1 MRYLLDKIK
10 TAKTNRLLKSTLANQ
25 RTGINMIKQGFFI
38 RTFTLVTFTG
48 LAWLLLFDQLN
59 QETIIQTTLFSLFL
73 SFALSLIK
81 SNQEK

>member
-1 MRYLLDKIK
+1 
-10 TAKTNRLLKSTLANQ
+10 LANQ

>member
-1 MRYLLDKIK
+1 
-10 TAKTNRLLKSTLANQ
+10 LANQ
-25 RTGINMIKQGFFI
+25 RTGISMLKQGFFI

-59 QETIIQTTLFSLFL
+59 QETIIKTTLFSLFL

-81 SNQEK
+81 NKQQK

>member
-1 MRYLLDKIK
+1 ML
-10 TAKTNRLLKSTLANQ
+10 
-25 RTGINMIKQGFFI
+25 KQGFFI
-38 RTFTLVTFTG
+38 RTFILVTVTG

>member
-1 MRYLLDKIK
+1 MKYLIERIK
-10 TAKTNRLLKSTLANQ
+10 LVKTNRLLKSTLANQ
-25 RTGINMIKQGFFI
+25 LTGINMLKQGFFI
-38 RTFTLVTFTG
+38 RTFILVTVTG

-81 SNQEK
+81 NNQEK